1 MEGGSVRRGQGRG
14 PGKPKGRTVDPQ
26 ALAEVQALLGDA
38 PRDREFMIEHLH
50 RIQDRYGFI
59 SAPHAVAL
67 AREMRLAPTEIYEVA
82 TFYHHFD
89 VVKEGETAP
98 PRLTVRVC
106 DSLSCELAG
115 SAALLESLKKMLGAG
130 VRVIPAPCVGRCEQ
144 APVAVVG
151 RKPVANATVR
161 AVNSVIAEKERECP
175 VGDYIDYAKYR
186 AEGGY
191 KLAAECVGGK

>member
-26 ALAEVQALLGDA
+26 ALAEVQALLGAA
-38 PRDREFMIEHLH
+38 PRDREYMMEHLH
-50 RIQDRYGFI
+50 KIQDRYGHI

-67 AREMRLAPTEIYEVA
+67 AREMRLAPIEIYEVA
-82 TFYHHFD
+82 TYYHHFD
-89 VVKEGETAP
+89 VVKEDMSAP

-115 SAALLESLKKMLGAG
+115 SAALLETLGKTLGAD

-144 APVAVVG
+144 APVAIVG
-151 RKPVANATVR
+151 RKPVPNATPG
-161 AVNSVIAEKERECP
+161 AVSSAV
-175 VGDYIDYAKYR
+175 
-186 AEGGY
+186 
-191 KLAAECVGGK
+191 